1 MRNKSK
7 GNNVS
12 KSANRFAKKQ
22 VTGSDDERVVKA
34 KFLAVAREEV
44 KLKAIVPLN
53 ERQEEYFEALR
64 TKDLVVATGYAGSS
78 KTFAACCFAADAYRS
93 GEINKI
99 VLARPAESSSKS
111 LGFGKGSMDEKMHQW
126 VLPMLSV
133 LNTRMGKAVVDLALV
148 EGNICL
154 QPLESIKGMSYGKHT
169 WVICDECEDCTI
181 DEIKSIVTRHGGC
194 KMTLCGDVSQSC
206 LKETSGLLAL
216 MNIVKGS
223 PRLQESAALID
234 FDQYDHIVRSKL
246 CKDFIIAYD
255 KLGL

>member
-1 MRNKSK
+1 MKTKSK

-12 KSANRFAKKQ
+12 RNANRFAKKQ

-44 KLKAIVPLN
+44 KLKAITPLN

-64 TKDLVVATGYAGSS
+64 TKDLVVASGLAGTS
-78 KTFAACCFAADAYRS
+78 KTFAACCFAADAYRA

-111 LGFGKGSMDEKMHQW
+111 LGYAKGDQTAKMMQW
-126 VLPMLSV
+126 VMPMISV
-133 LNTRMGKAVVDLALV
+133 LYTRMGKAVVDLAIL
-148 EGNICL
+148 EGNIIL
-154 QPLESIKGMSYGKHT
+154 QPLESIKGMSFGKYT
-169 WVICDECEDCTI
+169 WVIADEVEDCTI
-181 DEIKSIVTRHGGC
+181 EEIKSIVTRSGGC

-216 MNIVKGS
+216 MKIIEGS

-234 FDQYDHIVRSKL
+234 FDSYDHIVRSKL

-255 KLGL
+255 KAGY